1 MFEKIT
7 LSARLKKKGQDMSKK
22 ILFIIDDIELKYF
35 EFNDLV
41 TNFWF
46 IKEFLKRDYKVSIA
60 LKKDLFVESAKA
72 CVMARLSYLKDED
85 IFYEKEQNK
94 TLVNDFDVVFFR
106 PDPPVDI
113 DYINAC
119 YVFDFVDREKT
130 LLINDPS
137 EVKNFNEKFHINY
150 FPEFVPKNMV
160 SANAELLMNFI
171 EQEKEAILKP
181 LNRCFGSGVYYMN
194 KDDKN
199 LLTII
204 NSMTENGKT
213 PVMVQEYLPE
223 AKNGDK
229 RVLLIGETVLE
240 ECIQKLPGDNNFK
253 FSEHKDKF
261 FRPTKL
267 TENEKIMAQAIASKL
282 SKKGIYLVG
291 LDVIEEKAIEINVTS
306 PCYFIREIN
315 QNYGIHFEDKIM
327 ACLEEMISKHFSK
340 ERAYAVN

>member
-72 CVMARLSYLKDED
+72 CVMVRLSYLKDED

-240 ECIQKLPGDNNFK
+240 ECIQNF
-253 FSEHKDKF
+253 
-261 FRPTKL
+261 
-267 TENEKIMAQAIASKL
+267 
-282 SKKGIYLVG
+282 LVIIISNFQSIRINS
-291 LDVIEEKAIEINVTS
+291 LDL
-306 PCYFIREIN
+306 
-315 QNYGIHFEDKIM
+315 QN
-327 ACLEEMISKHFSK
+327 
-340 ERAYAVN
+340 

>member
-1 MFEKIT
+1 
-7 LSARLKKKGQDMSKK
+7 MSKK

-60 LKKDLFVESAKA
+60 LKRDLFIESAKA
-72 CVMARLSYLKDED
+72 YVMARASYIKNED
-85 IFYEKEQNK
+85 IFYEEEQNK
-94 TLVNDFDVVFFR
+94 SLINDFDVVFFR

-150 FPEFVPKNMV
+150 FPKFVPKNMV

-194 KDDKN
+194 SEDKN

-204 NSMTENGKT
+204 NAMTENGKT

-223 AKNGDK
+223 AKSGDK

-240 ECIQKLPGDNNFK
+240 ECIQKLPGDHNFK

-261 FRPTKL
+261 FKGAKL
-267 TENEKIMAQAIASKL
+267 TENEKVMAQAIASKL
-282 SKKGIYLVG
+282 SKKGLYLVG

-327 ACLEEMISKHFSK
+327 ACLEEMINKHFSK
-340 ERAYAVN
+340 ERAYAIN